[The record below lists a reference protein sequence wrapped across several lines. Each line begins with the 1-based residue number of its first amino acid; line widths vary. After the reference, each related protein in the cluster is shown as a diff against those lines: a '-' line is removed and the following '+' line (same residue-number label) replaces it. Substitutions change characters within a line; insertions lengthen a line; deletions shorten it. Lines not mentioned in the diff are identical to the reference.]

1 MAGTKLAEAT
11 AEIARRDPV
20 MAELIEGL
28 GPPRLGS
35 RRQPDRFAALV
46 RAIAYQQ
53 LAGAAAT
60 AIHGRFLAL
69 FDGEFTPEAVLATPE
84 RRVRQSGMSAAK
96 AASIRDLATKVVDGT
111 VPLTRLGRMPD
122 DEIVRRLSEVRGI
135 GRWTAEMFLIFQLG
149 RLDVWPVDDLGV
161 RKGYAIAYG
170 MAQPPTPKQLQTLG
184 DRFRPYR
191 TVVARYCWHAVHVA
205 RGDG

>member
-1 MAGTKLAEAT
+1 MAGTKLEEAT
-11 AEIARRDPV
+11 AEI
-20 MAELIEGL
+20 
-28 GPPRLGS
+28 
-35 RRQPDRFAALV
+35 AALV

-69 FDGEFTPEAVLATPE
+69 FDGELTPEAVLAMPE
-84 RRVRQSGMSAAK
+84 RRIRQSGMSAAK
-96 AASIRDLATKVVDGT
+96 AASIRDLAMKVVDGT
-111 VPLTRLGRMPD
+111 VPLARLGRMPD

-161 RKGYAIAYG
+161 RKGYAIAYD
-170 MAQPPTPKQLQTLG
+170 MAQPPTPKELETLG

-191 TVVARYCWHAVHVA
+191 TVVAWYCWHAVHVA
-205 RGDG
+205 RSDA